1 VVGMMAMSWRA
12 RELLI
17 ICGIAASFVYVGT
30 DLLATV
36 LYPGFSFTDQ
46 AVSELFAIGAPTSRI
61 VVPLFSLA
69 SALLLCFA
77 GGIALSAQGDGA
89 IRLVALM
96 FAASAIDALVLWNFF
111 PMHMRGEG
119 RTFTDTMHL
128 ILGAN
133 PFVWLAIGLAAAAFK
148 NWFRPLS
155 IAALILAGALGI
167 SICSGAGRRSGNP
180 GARACRASIAVRI
193 PGLASSTRRI
203 TPQAGKASDHL
214 IRRARASTCSIGLL
228 TTRAV
233 PHSVRSWA
241 EERRSS
247 PTGEDGRGRL
257 PNVRFNPLA

>member
-155 IAALILAGALGI
+155 IAALILLLLPALLAFRYAPALDAGQGT
-167 SICSGAGRRSGNP
+167 
-180 GARACRASIAVRI
+180 
-193 PGLASSTRRI
+193 PGLGLAERVSQYGYQAWQVVLAALLLRRERRRI
-203 TPQAGKASDHL
+203 T
-214 IRRARASTCSIGLL
+214 
-228 TTRAV
+228 
-233 PHSVRSWA
+233 
-241 EERRSS
+241 
-247 PTGEDGRGRL
+247 
-257 PNVRFNPLA
+257 